1 MTITSANKNALHL
14 GMRKT
19 SIKEMIKTPGDAPAV
34 GDDKNLRKGRSS
46 LIGNEKNL
54 HKGDDNLRKGDAS
67 IMEMKNLH
75 KGDDNLRIG
84 DASIM
89 EMKKECAK
97 ETFAIAVKIS
107 AKEIPSELKAKSST
121 IVSRYCFSKH
131 GLI

>member
-1 MTITSANKNALHL
+1 MPPQLGMTKTYAKEDLLSLE
-14 GMRKT
+14 MRKT
-19 SIKEMIKTPGDAPAV
+19 SIKEMITSA
-34 GDDKNLRKGRSS
+34 
-46 LIGNEKNL
+46 
-54 HKGDDNLRKGDAS
+54 KGDAS

-97 ETFAIAVKIS
+97 ETFAIGVKIS

-131 GLI
+131 GLN

>member
-19 SIKEMIKTPGDAPAV
+19 SIKEMITTPGDAPAV

-67 IMEMKNLH
+67 IMEMK
-75 KGDDNLRIG
+75 
-84 DASIM
+84 
-89 EMKKECAK
+89 KECAK
-97 ETFAIAVKIS
+97 ETFAIGVKIS
-107 AKEIPSELKAKSST
+107 AKVIPSELKAKSST